1 MSNRYRADYHLHS
14 NNSPDSKAE
23 MESICA
29 AAVRRGFQ
37 EIAITDHFECY
48 TPTHPRGFFTERYL
62 QKVQADVQR
71 CREQFEGQLIIRQG
85 IEIGQPGSN
94 PALAAE
100 IMEKFQ
106 FDYVIGSLHKMH
118 DLDLGMIS
126 YREQRVDELCQR
138 YLSFLYDLVD
148 LGDFDCLGH
157 IDLIKRY
164 AARQGIPLNLCDY
177 PEQLDAIL
185 EKLIARGKG
194 LEINTSGLRQEAAAT
209 LPGYRT
215 LRRYRELGGEIITI
229 GSDAHRPE
237 DVGADWGEAADLALQ
252 AGFTH
257 YATFENRKPIFHK
270 LHD

>member
-194 LEINTSGLRQEAAAT
+194 LEINTSGLRQAARET
-209 LPGYRT
+209 LPSHR
-215 LRRYRELGGEIITI
+215 LLARFRALGGEILTI

-237 DVGADWGEAADLALQ
+237 DVGAGYEAALAAAKAAGFRYLALFE
-252 AGFTH
+252 GRRPSFT
-257 YATFENRKPIFHK
+257 RID
-270 LHD
+270 L